1 MIFSVENVYTQNII
15 DEMKQFDFEHRNLR
29 IQIKLEA
36 LELGFPF
43 KETISLYPFSLVYF
57 YVVQIIYIT
66 PIILL
71 PHFCIIIKSN

>member
-57 YVVQIIYIT
+57 YVVQIH
-66 PIILL
+66 PLL
-71 PHFCIIIKSN
+71 QSFYCHTFASL